1 MAVVLATGAYVLF
14 GHRECG
20 SSMELSDLD
29 GPDGNAF
36 FLMGLA
42 RRICKEMGADPD
54 PVIADM
60 TNSDYE
66 HLIDTF
72 DRYFG
77 EYVDLYRSPVKM
89 RA

>member
-1 MAVVLATGAYVLF
+1 MTIIFKDSDSAFQKRVV
-14 GHRECG
+14 
-20 SSMELSDLD
+20 DLD

>member
-1 MAVVLATGAYVLF
+1 MTIIFKDSDSAFQKRVV
-14 GHRECG
+14 
-20 SSMELSDLD
+20 DLD

-42 RRICKEMGADPD
+42 RRICKDMGADPG